1 MTDGPPLMLNRAFF
15 ERKQN
20 LLKIFQLIFGFITL
34 FTNYWCYPNQHFLY
48 CGERYFTS
56 SQVFQ
61 LVVFNG
67 FCLFLTFSMIL
78 ANVAGAYDA
87 FYKTNP
93 YVLERYLVFL
103 QTFLYTVSYI
113 TLIVD
118 YENNP
123 YAKSF
128 SIPLIFTTLTLLA
141 YVIDSVMQCRCKST
155 PLGH

>member
-15 ERKQN
+15 ERKEN

-34 FTNYWCYPNQHFLY
+34 LVNYWCYPNQHFLY

-103 QTFLYTVSYI
+103 QTFLYTVSFI
-113 TLIVD
+113 TLLVD
-118 YENNP
+118 FESNP
-123 YAKSF
+123 YAQSNAF
-128 SIPLIFTTLTLLA
+128 PVISTTFILLA
-141 YVIDSVMQCRCKST
+141 YVIDSTLQCRRKNA
-155 PLGH
+155 LGH

>member
-15 ERKQN
+15 ERKEN
-20 LLKIFQLIFGFITL
+20 FLKILQLIFGFINI
-34 FTNYWCYPNQHFLY
+34 FTNYWCYPNPHFVY

-67 FCLFLTFSMIL
+67 FCLFLTLSMIL
-78 ANVAGAYDA
+78 ANIAGAYDA

-93 YVLERYLVFL
+93 YLLERYLVFL
-103 QTFLYTVSYI
+103 QTFLYTVACI

-118 YENNP
+118 YENSP
-123 YAKSF
+123 YAKAF
-128 SIPLIFTTLTLLA
+128 TVPLISTTFTLLA
-141 YVIDSVMQCRCKST
+141 YVIDTTMQCRRKN